1 MNQFDRQ
8 VDPIVTITVLPV
20 IPHKIPNNSA
30 INSVNNGRMQKSSCA
45 NYWLTT
51 ASGDCTL
58 GFKGLYLYLHFHFYL
73 VARYIKIEVT
83 VLCPTN
89 GHTTTSVGRG
99 KMTRPSSLE
108 RQEPQRSPLYCLRG
122 RRCLINRWILW
133 QS

>member
-1 MNQFDRQ
+1 MNQFDQQ
-8 VDPIVTITVLPV
+8 VDPIVTVLPV

-30 INSVNNGRMQKSSCA
+30 IISVNNGRMQKSSCA
-45 NYWLTT
+45 NYQQTT

-58 GFKGLYLYLHFHFYL
+58 VFKGLYLHFHFYL

-83 VLCPTN
+83 VLYPTN

-108 RQEPQRSPLYCLRG
+108 RQEPQHSPLYRLRG